1 VTRETLTTA
10 TAETRR
16 IGRLRRTT
24 ELGLIVLAV
33 VITGGA
39 YTLSALGR
47 TATLPANIG
56 PFLAIVFGL
65 LIVAH
70 VAVRRLAPAADPVLL
85 AVAALLNGLGYVVIA
100 RLDQS
105 LASKQ
110 AMWTAVGVAAF
121 LATLFLVRRVSDLQ
135 RYRYTLGLVGIALLL
150 IPLLPGV
157 GRSVNGARI
166 WVYLGPLSF
175 QPGELAKI
183 ALVVFFAAYLV
194 EKREL
199 LGMATWP
206 KMRPIL
212 PDPKHLAPILIA
224 WGVSLLV
231 LTAENDLGQSLLLFT
246 LFLIMLWIATQRAS
260 YLGVGLALFAAGT
273 YFAYHSITHVKS
285 RIVDWLNPWQP
296 IAVKGGTSVKGYQI
310 VQGAFA
316 LSAGGVAGTGLG
328 LGTPKL
334 IPEVQNDFIFAAI
347 GEELGLLG
355 ATIVIIAYLAM
366 IGAGLRVAARS
377 RTPFDK
383 LLAAGLTALL
393 GIQSFIILA
402 GVTRLLPL
410 TGVALPFVSYGGSAL
425 VSSYILL
432 AVLLRV
438 SDETNRRL
446 DADAVRE
453 QLQQEPAPA

>member
-1 VTRETLTTA
+1 M
-10 TAETRR
+10 
-16 IGRLRRTT
+16 IG
-24 ELGLIVLAV
+24 GGNFIVL
-33 VITGGA
+33 IIF
-39 YTLSALGR
+39 ALWTQAARGR
-47 TATLPANIG
+47 RG
-56 PFLAIVFGL
+56 FWWSFV
-65 LIVAH
+65 
-70 VAVRRLAPAADPVLL
+70 RLADFVQ
-85 AVAALLNGLGYVVIA
+85 Y
-100 RLDQS
+100 
-105 LASKQ
+105 
-110 AMWTAVGVAAF
+110 
-121 LATLFLVRRVSDLQ
+121 
-135 RYRYTLGLVGIALLL
+135 VGIVLLL